1 MPRPRMR
8 LAGIVVPAF
17 LLAGCSGIGTPR
29 VETPPPAPT
38 ATPSPTPSQVARWE
52 QQLDFSGELSGTM
65 NAVVPVNPTTRSE
78 CTGPNSKTAGAGASS
93 LFGFVGT
100 EVYGVLF
107 TVSQYRGPGSY
118 SAPQFSVQV
127 HRLDNAGVWQTPGG
141 GPAPRSLRRGA
152 RPPGT
157 HPQPTG
163 PATGR
168 RSSSATPGPA
178 GPDRAP
184 GGSSAVGP

>member
-8 LAGIVVPAF
+8 LAGIVVAAF

-78 CTGPNSKTAGAGASS
+78 CTGHNSKTAGAWASS

-127 HRLDNAGVWQTPGG
+127 HRLDNAVVWQSPGG
-141 GPAPRSLRRGA
+141 GPATLTVSGDEETGSVEATLNNLASNQATVQLRGNWSCR
-152 RPPGT
+152 T
-157 HPQPTG
+157 
-163 PATGR
+163 
-168 RSSSATPGPA
+168 
-178 GPDRAP
+178 
-184 GGSSAVGP
+184 

>member
-8 LAGIVVPAF
+8 LAGIVVAAF

-78 CTGPNSKTAGAGASS
+78 CTGHNSKTAGAWASS

-118 SAPQFSVQV
+118 TAPQFSVQV
-127 HRLDNAGVWQTPGG
+127 HRLDNAVVWQSPGG
-141 GPAPRSLRRGA
+141 GPATLTVAGDEETGSVEATLNNLASNQATVQLRGNWSCR
-152 RPPGT
+152 T
-157 HPQPTG
+157 
-163 PATGR
+163 
-168 RSSSATPGPA
+168 
-178 GPDRAP
+178 
-184 GGSSAVGP
+184 